1 MNGYQL
7 QAGMPPNR
15 QALQPG
21 QWPGFARGGM
31 QSFNVP
37 GAPFTQPAAVP
48 AFAHPGFSPLGP
60 PPGQGS
66 IVTQS
71 QPGFMARPPIKQRPE
86 SHPESRPPGGFKANL
101 APVSELRTTQMEERA
116 VGAARVSQTRP
127 SGLTATFVR
136 LQQEIQ
142 SQALHEASMLDG
154 MEEKPKTQ
162 HKEVNPQPH
171 APQPHPHAYLERRLQ
186 WIQED
191 LQRQQTRLLE
201 QSVPKEDP
209 MRHQER
215 MSSAVEMLQKMQ
227 IERRAREALENKIAG
242 LESALMKER
251 AEHNLSV
258 QQMRQ
263 KYEQVMSGIGAGF
276 EMQVKSANDRL
287 LRQSQHL
294 EQKIKD
300 LFHTVE
306 HRLASRSQ
314 NKGRWTPINLDKG
327 ENGTMPSWSD
337 LGARIAQE
345 QRQGNA
351 QRPHGMPSMATV
363 PEAFPSHPPSKP
375 TSGSVLVQA
384 NRAAPKSQVGGSMRV
399 PKSGA
404 QVAQGDGAA
413 ISGKALGEMLQR
425 LHQENQEL
433 QRVNQELSQQRL
445 SRKGSKEASMTH
457 SPIQTPGGGKYAQWP
472 LYRPAG

>member
-1 MNGYQL
+1 
-7 QAGMPPNR
+7 
-15 QALQPG
+15 
-21 QWPGFARGGM
+21 M

-37 GAPFTQPAAVP
+37 SAPFTQPAAVP
-48 AFAHPGFSPLGP
+48 AFAHPSFSPLGAS
-60 PPGQGS
+60 GQGS

-71 QPGFMARPPIKQRPE
+71 QPGFMARQPIKQRPE
-86 SHPESRPPGGFKANL
+86 SRPESRPPGFKANL

-116 VGAARVSQTRP
+116 VGAERAPQTRP

-142 SQALHEASMLDG
+142 SQALHEASML
-154 MEEKPKTQ
+154 EEKPKAQ
-162 HKEVNPQPH
+162 HKEINAQPH

-201 QSVPKEDP
+201 ESVPKEDP
-209 MRHQER
+209 IRNQER
-215 MSSAVEMLQKMQ
+215 MSSAVEMLKKMQ

-294 EQKIKD
+294 EQMLKEV
-300 LFHTVE
+300 FHNVE
-306 HRLASRSQ
+306 HRFANRSFTQ
-314 NKGRWTPINLDKG
+314 QRWTPINLDKG

-337 LGARIAQE
+337 VGARIAQE
-345 QRQGNA
+345 QRQGNT

-375 TSGSVLVQA
+375 SSGSLLVQA
-384 NRAAPKSQVGGSMRV
+384 NRAAPKSQVGGSMRL
-399 PKSGA
+399 PKG
-404 QVAQGDGAA
+404 AQGDSAA